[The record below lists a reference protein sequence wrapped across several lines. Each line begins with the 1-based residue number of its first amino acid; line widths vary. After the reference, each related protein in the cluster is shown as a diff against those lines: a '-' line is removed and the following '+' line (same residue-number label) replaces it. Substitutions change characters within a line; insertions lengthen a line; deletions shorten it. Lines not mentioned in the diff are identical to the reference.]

1 MMTEFLVEVHIGTER
16 KRHEQDY
23 KALTFGS
30 FCADAFPN
38 AFLATLETSLEHF
51 GAKYIYIYMA
61 LSVCKF
67 FDMTICR
74 TTSLP

>member
-1 MMTEFLVEVHIGTER
+1 MLAVVFSPVMMTVFLVGIHVETEH

-38 AFLATLETSLEHF
+38 AFLAAFETFLEQNISF
-51 GAKYIYIYMA
+51 AN
-61 LSVCKF
+61 F
-67 FDMTICR
+67 
-74 TTSLP
+74 

>member
-38 AFLATLETSLEHF
+38 AFLATFGHF
-51 GAKYIYIYMA
+51 
-61 LSVCKF
+61 
-67 FDMTICR
+67 
-74 TTSLP
+74 